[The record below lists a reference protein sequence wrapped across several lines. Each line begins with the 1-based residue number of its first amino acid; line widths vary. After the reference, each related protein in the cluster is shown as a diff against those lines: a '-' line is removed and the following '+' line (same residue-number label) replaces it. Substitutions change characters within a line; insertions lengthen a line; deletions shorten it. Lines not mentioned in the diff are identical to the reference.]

1 MVANRVTG
9 KVAFITGAARGQ
21 GRSHA
26 LTLAEEGADIIAVDI
41 CGPVEGIDCYPMA
54 TEDDLAETV
63 RLVEKFDRRII
74 AAKADVRDY
83 DALATVANEGV
94 AALGRLDIV
103 CANAGVLD
111 IGPALEQP
119 NLTWAAMIDVNLTG
133 VWFTCKA
140 ALPHIIEGGRG
151 GSIIITSSTA
161 GTKGNANTLSYNASK
176 HGVVGI
182 MRTLAN
188 EFGHLNIRVN
198 TIHPTGV
205 DTTMIQNERMWGL
218 FEPDNPHPTRESAE
232 PRFQTTNVIPV
243 PWIQPRDVSEAVL
256 WLASDEAKY
265 VTGAT
270 LPIDAG
276 FVIK

>member
-1 MVANRVTG
+1 MANRLAG
-9 KVAFITGAARGQ
+9 KVALITGAARGQ

-26 LTLAEEGADIIAVDI
+26 VTLAEEGADIIAVDI
-41 CGPVEGIDCYPMA
+41 CGPVEGIELYPMG
-54 TEDDLAETV
+54 TEEDLAETV
-63 RLVEKFDRRII
+63 RLVEKLDRRIV
-74 AAKADVRDY
+74 ATKGDVRDA
-83 DALATVANEGV
+83 DTLADIVSDGVNE
-94 AALGRLDIV
+94 LGRLDIV
-103 CANAGVLD
+103 CANAGVFD
-111 IGPALEQP
+111 IGPALEQR
-119 NLTWAAMIDVNLTG
+119 NDSWKSMIDVNLNG

-140 ALPHIIEGGRG
+140 ALPHIIAGGRG

-176 HGVVGI
+176 HGVVGL

-188 EFGHLNIRVN
+188 EFGRYNIRVN

-205 DTTMIQNERMWGL
+205 DTDMIQNERTWRL
-218 FEPDNPHPTRESAE
+218 FQPEHPNPSRESAA
-232 PRFQTTNVIPV
+232 PTFQSTNVLPV

-256 WLASDEAKY
+256 WLASDAAKY
-265 VTGAT
+265 VTGAA